1 MNEAELE
8 ELITNCPT
16 LFHMAERGSWSA
28 IKEQGLLSTSALM
41 DLYGIEGVTRDRIE
55 RKHRPKSVAIAA
67 DGLPGAVI
75 RDQIPMSDGG
85 LIRALPTRLKPE
97 DWYGLLNSRVFFWLS
112 IERLHKLTDAKA
124 YRDHEHEVLEVDTRA
139 LIDAHKAR
147 ITLCPINSG
156 CTKPYPRA
164 RDETIFARIADYPY
178 ADWRKKRRKNE
189 RVVELAVDH
198 SVPDIAAFVKRVIVK
213 RGEAEIDTLFQKAE

>member
-1 MNEAELE
+1 MNDAELE

-16 LFHMAERGSWSA
+16 LYHMAERGSWTA
-28 IKEQGLLSTSALM
+28 IREHGLLSTSALM
-41 DLYGIEGVTRDRIE
+41 DLYGIEGVAREQIE
-55 RKHRPKSVAIAA
+55 RMHRPKSVAITA

-75 RDQIPMSDGG
+75 RDQIPMSDSG
-85 LIRALPTRLKPE
+85 LIRALPARLKPQ

-124 YRDHEHEVLEVDTRA
+124 YRDHEHDVLEIDTRA
-139 LIDAHKAR
+139 LIDAHRAS

-164 RDETIFARIADYPY
+164 RDETIFSRISDYPY
-178 ADWRKKRRKNE
+178 ADWRKKRGKKE

-198 SVPDIAAFVKRVIVK
+198 SVPDLAAYVNRVIVK
-213 RGEAEIDTLFQKAE
+213 KGDVEIETLYEKAD